1 MYSQANVKPFGALYW
16 VLTSFFQRERG
27 WKESFFFSSA
37 QALPNDKA
45 PIFQSPNH
53 SGQIYLYVFFNVL
66 MNLSE
71 RSSLIS
77 FRNTQHRF
85 KVYSLFIDSA
95 NKQNQK
101 QIFKMQ
107 NNNNN
112 NTQRETWTTSL
123 LNIAGQSIN
132 VVSPKTLDAM
142 YDEMVLKNVVST
154 TDPSTCWICTLARD
168 SGGRQ
173 RKCVPQ
179 ANFAFEY
186 NFWKDRDN
194 DMRSVN
200 VSDYWKGIL
209 DPSNKRKNHSVLAY
223 HLSCWKRNK
232 YPGLNT
238 NASHICGVSSCVNPE
253 HLCWETM
260 QYNATRNYCHYFGTN
275 EHCLHSPR
283 CVIPKNNK

>member
-1 MYSQANVKPFGALYW
+1 
-16 VLTSFFQRERG
+16 
-27 WKESFFFSSA
+27 
-37 QALPNDKA
+37 
-45 PIFQSPNH
+45 
-53 SGQIYLYVFFNVL
+53 
-66 MNLSE
+66 
-71 RSSLIS
+71 
-77 FRNTQHRF
+77 
-85 KVYSLFIDSA
+85 
-95 NKQNQK
+95 
-101 QIFKMQ
+101 MQ
-107 NNNNN
+107 NNN

-132 VVSPKTLDAM
+132 VVSPKTLNEM

-179 ANFAFEY
+179 NRFASEY